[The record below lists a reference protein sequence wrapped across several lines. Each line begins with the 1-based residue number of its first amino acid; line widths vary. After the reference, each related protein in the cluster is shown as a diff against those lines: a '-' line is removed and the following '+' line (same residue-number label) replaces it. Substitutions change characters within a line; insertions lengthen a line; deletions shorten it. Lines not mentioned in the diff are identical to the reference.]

1 MTDEIKFPLLKA
13 SDIDVRIDDLREI
26 HYNGSSYIKCRL
38 LLYKNARVDMKYLD
52 SMFGPMNW
60 QRKHTLINNEL
71 FCSIEVWDHDKKCW
85 VCKEDVG
92 VASNYQAEKGRA
104 SDCFKRAAVN
114 WGSGRELYTAPNITF
129 NLAQNEASIDGKKI
143 KVAFGVSFHVGHIA
157 YNEDRE
163 ITELVILDANGYGR
177 FFYPASLKTSY
188 LQPSPQGQS
197 QARNVSQPSGGN
209 SGAVN
214 VRSAPSP
221 YMCLSCGVEI
231 SQTVRRISVEKT
243 GKALCMS
250 CRNKALSNK

>member
-13 SDIDVRIDDLREI
+13 SDIDVRIDDLREMN
-26 HYNGSSYIKCRL
+26 YNNSSYVKCRL

-52 SMFGPMNW
+52 AMFGPMNW

-129 NLAQNEASIDGKKI
+129 N
-143 KVAFGVSFHVGHIA
+143 
-157 YNEDRE
+157 
-163 ITELVILDANGYGR
+163 
-177 FFYPASLKTSY
+177 
-188 LQPSPQGQS
+188 
-197 QARNVSQPSGGN
+197 
-209 SGAVN
+209 
-214 VRSAPSP
+214 
-221 YMCLSCGVEI
+221 
-231 SQTVRRISVEKT
+231 
-243 GKALCMS
+243 
-250 CRNKALSNK
+250 

>member
-1 MTDEIKFPLLKA
+1 M
-13 SDIDVRIDDLREI
+13 
-26 HYNGSSYIKCRL
+26 
-38 LLYKNARVDMKYLD
+38 
-52 SMFGPMNW
+52 
-60 QRKHTLINNEL
+60 
-71 FCSIEVWDHDKKCW
+71 
-85 VCKEDVG
+85 
-92 VASNYQAEKGRA
+92 
-104 SDCFKRAAVN
+104 
-114 WGSGRELYTAPNITF
+114 GRELYTAPSITF

-188 LQPSPQGQS
+188 LQQHPEAAQGQS
-197 QARNVSQPSGGN
+197 QVRNVSQPSGGN

-221 YMCLSCGVEI
+221 YMCLNCGVEI